1 MRIETFGVEEWMNL
15 WEDSATWNIAETCV
29 ESLTV
34 RELLEMTGDS
44 GSQIDAFLNK
54 KLTYGHIFGAP
65 ELLNGIAS
73 LYHQQR
79 AENILP
85 AHGGIGANQ
94 LALQT
99 LIEPGDEVIVVV
111 PTYQQLQSLPAALGA
126 TVILYKLSPEEGFVP
141 VPEKLEALITKKTR
155 ALIMNNPNNPTGAHM
170 DETLLKEI
178 VALCRRSGIWLYCDE
193 VYRGLEHSGSFQTP
207 SVVDL
212 YEKAVATSSFSKVF
226 SLAGLRLGWIV
237 GGEAFIERCKK
248 WRDYG
253 TISCGVLDEW
263 LGGIAIKEKDRI
275 LARNL
280 DLLNHNAIILDDWMG
295 RQSKLSYVKPRAGTT
310 AFLKFE
316 NTEIKSEPFCLD
328 LLKKTGAFL
337 TPGSRFPG
345 WEGWL
350 RIGYAPQTKV
360 LETGLDKLE
369 EMLSKQS

>member
-1 MRIETFGVEEWMNL
+1 MKIETFGVEEWMNC
-15 WEDSATWNIAETCV
+15 WEESATWNIAETCV

-34 RELLEMTGDS
+34 SELLEMTGEVS
-44 GSQIDAFLNK
+44 SQIDVFLGK

-65 ELLNGIAS
+65 ELLNGIAA
-73 LYHQQR
+73 LYHRQK

-99 LIEPGDEVIVVV
+99 LIEPGDEVIVVL

-126 TVILYKLSPEEGFVP
+126 TVVPYRLRPEEGFLP
-141 VPEKLEALITKKTR
+141 VLSELSALITQKTR
-155 ALIMNNPNNPTGAHM
+155 ALIINNPNNPTGAHM
-170 DETLLKEI
+170 DEAFLKEI
-178 VALCRRSGIWLYCDE
+178 VALCRHADIWLYCDE
-193 VYRGLEHSGSFQTP
+193 VYRGLEHEGSFKTP

-237 GGEAFIERCKK
+237 AGEDFIEKCKK

-253 TISCGVLDEW
+253 TISCGVVDEW
-263 LGGIAIKEKDRI
+263 LGTLAINQKDKI
-275 LARNL
+275 LTRNL
-280 DLLNHNAIILDDWMG
+280 ELLKRNAVILDDWMA
-295 RQSKLSYVKPRAGTT
+295 QQNALSYVKPRAGTT
-310 AFLKFE
+310 AFLKLE
-316 NTEIKSEPFCLD
+316 NSRIQTETFCVE
-328 LLKKTGAFL
+328 LLQKTGAFL

-350 RIGYAPQTKV
+350 RIGYAPQTEVLKMGLSK
-360 LETGLDKLE
+360 LET
-369 EMLSKQS
+369 ML

>member
-1 MRIETFGVEEWMNL
+1 MKIETFGVEDWMNR
-15 WEDSATWNIAETCV
+15 WEESATWNIAETCV

-34 RELLEMTGDS
+34 RELLEMTGES
-44 GSQIDAFLNK
+44 CQQIDIFFNK

-65 ELLNGIAS
+65 ELLSGIAS
-73 LYHQQR
+73 LYHQQKV
-79 AENILP
+79 ENILP
-85 AHGGIGANQ
+85 THGGIGANQ

-126 TVILYKLSPEEGFVP
+126 TVIPCMLRPEESFLP
-141 VPEKLEALITKKTR
+141 IPERLSDLITKRTR
-155 ALIMNNPNNPTGAHM
+155 ALIINNPNNPTGAHM
-170 DETLLKEI
+170 GEDLLKKI
-178 VALCRRSGIWLYCDE
+178 VDVCRRSDIWLYCDE
-193 VYRGLEHSGSFQTP
+193 VYRGLEHNGSFKTP

-212 YEKAVATSSFSKVF
+212 YEKAVATGSFSKVF

-237 GGEAFIERCKK
+237 AGDEFIERCKK

-263 LGGIAIKEKDRI
+263 LGSIAIKERERI

-280 DLLNHNAIILDDWMG
+280 DLLKRNAAVLDNWIM
-295 RQSKLSYVKPRAGTT
+295 RQSKISYVKPHAGTT
-310 AFLKFE
+310 AFLKLE
-316 NTEIKSEPFCLD
+316 NTQVKTEPFCID

-350 RIGYAPQTKV
+350 RIGYAPQTEV
-360 LETGLDKLE
+360 LKMGLSKLE
-369 EMLSKQS
+369 EML

>member
-1 MRIETFGVEEWMNL
+1 MRIETFGVEEWMNR
-15 WEDSATWNIAETCV
+15 WEESATWNIAETCV

-34 RELLEMTGDS
+34 RELLEMAG
-44 GSQIDAFLNK
+44 GIEPQIDIFLNK

-73 LYHQQR
+73 LYHQR
-79 AENILP
+79 KAGTILP

-99 LIEPGDEVIVVV
+99 LIEPGDEVIVVL

-126 TVILYKLSPEEGFVP
+126 TVIPYMLSPEEGFLP
-141 VPEKLEALITKKTR
+141 VPEKLERLITKRTR

-170 DETLLKEI
+170 GEKLLREI
-178 VALCRRSGIWLYCDE
+178 VALCRNAGIWLYCDE
-193 VYRGLEHSGSFQTP
+193 VYRGLEHEGSFKTP

-226 SLAGLRLGWIV
+226 SLAGLRLGWIAA
-237 GGEAFIERCKK
+237 GEEFIEKCKT

-263 LGGIAIKEKDRI
+263 LAIFAVNQKEKI

-280 DLLNHNAIILDDWMG
+280 DLLKRNVAILDRWMET
-295 RQSKLSYVKPRAGTT
+295 QSNLSYVKPHAGTT
-310 AFLKFE
+310 AFLKLK
-316 NTEIKSEPFCLD
+316 NTRIETETFCVD

-350 RIGYAPQTKV
+350 RIGYAPKTEILQ
-360 LETGLDKLE
+360 TGLSKLE
-369 EMLSKQS
+369 EML